1 MATIKQGILGAFS
14 GKIANVV
21 GGSWKGI
28 ATMRKLPASVTNPR
42 TAGQVNNRNEFGSI
56 AKFGSSINASIIK
69 PLWDR
74 FAVKMSGYNAFVMQN
89 KGVFMSNGAFI
100 APNLVTS
107 MGKLGQTV
115 VGDCVYDP
123 VDQAITVSWDPTPVG
138 SYQLATD
145 KAYIV
150 IVDALGEVL
159 GVRSAQD
166 IRSTASI
173 TFQVSESK
181 SPAPYAYVYLAF
193 AREDGSIVGDS
204 AFKQVNAM

>member
-56 AKFGSSINASIIK
+56 AKFASSINASIIK

-89 KGVFMSNGAFI
+89 KGVFNATGAFI

-107 MGKLGQTV
+107 LGKLGQTAI
-115 VGDCVYDP
+115 GACVYDP
-123 VDQAITVSWDPTPVG
+123 ISQSVTVSWDATPVG
-138 SYQLATD
+138 AYQLATD

-150 IVDALGEVL
+150 VADSLGNVL

-166 IRSTASI
+166 SRQDAAI
-173 TFQVSESK
+173 TFTVSESI
-181 SPAPYAYVYLAF
+181 SPAPFCYVYLAF
-193 AREDGSIVGDS
+193 SRIDGSIVGDS
-204 AFKQVNAM
+204 AFKQVSA